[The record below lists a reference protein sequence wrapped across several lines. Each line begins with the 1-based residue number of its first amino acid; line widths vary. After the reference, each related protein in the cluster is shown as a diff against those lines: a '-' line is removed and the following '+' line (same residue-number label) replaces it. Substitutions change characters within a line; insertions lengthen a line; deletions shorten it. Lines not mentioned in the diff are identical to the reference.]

1 MRTPF
6 LMAALTAGL
15 LGPAAASAQVPAT
28 GTFTAKQACPATRS
42 IRSGPS
48 PGDTSVQ
55 PGRSYQLVGKN
66 KPDATALQI
75 VLNGSRLWVGI
86 QCGETDTAASPSTS
100 RAAYVLALSWE
111 PAFCGGH
118 SDKPECQGA
127 ASRSSARS
135 LSLHGLWP
143 QPRGRAYCN
152 VGSALVQTDKT
163 HAWDRLPEPEIGV
176 ATRQR
181 LAAVM
186 PGVESGLQRHEWIE
200 HGTCSGMM
208 ADAYFSRAVTLA
220 EQVNA
225 SSVPAAFAGNIGRPL
240 SADAIRAAFD
250 QAFGPG
256 AGARVT
262 VLCQGGGN
270 ERRVTELDIALAG
283 DVAGPAQVADLIR
296 AAAPVPP
303 SCPGGMVIP
312 PRP

>member
-1 MRTPF
+1 MRTP
-6 LMAALTAGL
+6 LLLAALTAGL
-15 LGPAAASAQVPAT
+15 LSSAPASAQVPVT
-28 GTFTAKQACPATRS
+28 GTFTAKQACSATRS
-42 IRSGPS
+42 IRTGPS

-55 PGRSYQLVGKN
+55 PGRSYQLVGRN
-66 KPDATALQI
+66 KPDATTLQI
-75 VLNGSRLWVGI
+75 ILDGSRRWVDV
-86 QCGETDTAASPSTS
+86 QCGETDTATGPSTS
-100 RAAYVLALSWE
+100 RATYVLALSWE

-152 VGSALVQTDKT
+152 VDGSLMQTDKA
-163 HAWDRLPEPEIGV
+163 HAWDRLPEPEISAG
-176 ATRQR
+176 TRQR

-200 HGTCSGMM
+200 HGTCSGMP
-208 ADAYFSRAVTLA
+208 ADAYFSRAINLA
-220 EQVNA
+220 EQVNT
-225 SSVPAAFAGNIGRPL
+225 SSVPAAFVGNVGRPL

-270 ERRVTELDIALAG
+270 GRRVTELYVALAG
-283 DVAGPAQVADLIR
+283 DVAGSAQVADLIH

-303 SCPGGMVIP
+303 SCPGGMVVP
-312 PRP
+312 PGS